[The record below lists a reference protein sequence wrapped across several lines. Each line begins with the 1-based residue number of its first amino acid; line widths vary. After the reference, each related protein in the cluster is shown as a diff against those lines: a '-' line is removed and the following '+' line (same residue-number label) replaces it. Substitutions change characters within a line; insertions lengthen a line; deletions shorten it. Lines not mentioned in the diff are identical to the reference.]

1 MATCFLV
8 APVRLDRHSD
18 IVCAL
23 IEEPSIA
30 LGRPCAGAVASG
42 AGFTFRLY
50 SVAGRWLIAAH
61 ILSIASV
68 DHRAVS

>member
-23 IEEPSIA
+23 SEELSIA

-50 SVAGRWLIAAH
+50 SVSSNAT
-61 ILSIASV
+61 V
-68 DHRAVS
+68 VSWAQSNPAI